1 MLIRRL
7 TMWSVAWAF
16 AAALYLLLIDIT
28 DLPELIV
35 GAGAAALAATGFELA
50 RDPRQPEAIRLR
62 WLGRLYRPLIKVPSD
77 VAAVSVVALAQLVR
91 RRPAVGAF
99 RVARFEAG
107 EGAAH
112 EFTRHALAE
121 SLGSF
126 APNTIVVGV
135 DGERELVLVH
145 QLHPAGDAEAVDVL
159 GLR

>member
-7 TMWSVAWAF
+7 TMWSVAWAVT
-16 AAALYLLLIDIT
+16 AALYLLLIDIT

-35 GAGAAALAATGFELA
+35 GAVAAALAATGFELA
-50 RDPRQPEAIRLR
+50 RDPRQPTSIRLR
-62 WLGRLYRPLIKVPSD
+62 WLLRLHRPLIKVPSD
-77 VAAVSVVALAQLVR
+77 VAAVSVMALVQLVR
-91 RRPAVGAF
+91 PRSTVGAF
-99 RVARFEAG
+99 RAARF
-107 EGAAH
+107 GAPGDAPH

-135 DGERELVLVH
+135 DGEREVILVH
-145 QLHPAGDAEAVDVL
+145 QLRRAGGTEAVDVL